1 MINLYIDN
9 HSYHYEMENLIRV
22 FFPNEKINKIYTDE
36 EDEDLIFEK
45 PYVFT
50 SVRDDICVR
59 LVMNDFEQEM
69 HDKKDSEDDEIVM
82 ACLLYDLLFRFT
94 DVIQPWGIL
103 TGVRPVKLYDNI
115 QKKTGPDMAR
125 DLFINRFRVSLEK
138 FYLMYD
144 VFRAER
150 EIKSLSKPDSFSL
163 YVSIPFCPSRCSYCS
178 FISSSIDKTRHL
190 VGDYMPLLYREIEE
204 SAKIAKDLGLKLLSV
219 YIGGGTPTTLEA
231 SQLEELIKV
240 IKNSFDMSTCREFT
254 VEAGRPDTI
263 DREKLEVLKN
273 SGVIRISINPQ
284 TLSDDVLEQI
294 GRKHTVQETLDAF
307 ALAREAGL
315 DNINMDI
322 IAGLKGDDLDN
333 FMNTVDR
340 IIELDPESVTVHT
353 LALKS
358 GSSTFMRGGKVA
370 QEHSRLTKL
379 MLDYAQRRL
388 THSRY
393 VPYYLYRQSK
403 MLGNLEN
410 VGYAKRGYESLYNV
424 YVMEEIHT
432 ILACGAGAVTKLK
445 QPGTNNLERIF
456 NFKYPFEYID
466 RFDEMLER
474 KKKIYEFYST
484 FEYKTS
490 DRGGI

>member
-22 FFPNEKINKIYTDE
+22 FFPNEKVNKIYTDE
-36 EDEDLIFEK
+36 EEDDLVFEE
-45 PYVFT
+45 PYVYT
-50 SVRDDICVR
+50 SVKDDICVR
-59 LVMNDFEQEM
+59 LAVGDFLQEM
-69 HDKKDSEDDEIVM
+69 HDRKDSDDDEIQM
-82 ACLLYDLLFRFT
+82 ACLLYDLLFRYT
-94 DVIQPWGIL
+94 DMIQPWGIL

-115 QKKTGPDMAR
+115 QREIGSDMAR
-125 DLFINRFRVSLEK
+125 NLFINRYRVSLEK

-144 VFRAER
+144 VFKAER
-150 EIKSLSKPDSFSL
+150 KIKALSKPDSFSL
-163 YVSIPFCPSRCSYCS
+163 YISIPFCPSRCSYCS
-178 FISSSIDKTRHL
+178 FISSSIDKTKHL
-190 VGDYMPLLYREIEE
+190 VGDYLPLLHREIEE
-204 SAKIAKDLGLKLLSV
+204 TAKIAKELKLKLLSV

-231 SQLEELIKV
+231 DELEKLIKE

-263 DREKLEVLKN
+263 TREKLAVLKKT
-273 SGVIRISINPQ
+273 GVTRISINPQ
-284 TLSDDVLEQI
+284 TLSDSVLEEI
-294 GRKHTVQETLDAF
+294 GRKHTVKQTLDAYK
-307 ALAREAGL
+307 LAKDMSF

-322 IAGLKGDDLDN
+322 IAGLKSDTFDN
-333 FMNTVDR
+333 FMSTVDK
-340 IIELDPESVTVHT
+340 IIDLDPESVTVHT

-358 GSSTFMRGGKVA
+358 GSSAFMQGGKVA
-370 QEHSRLTKL
+370 VEHARLTKL

-388 THSRY
+388 THSGY
-393 VPYYLYRQSK
+393 NPYYLYRQSK

-410 VGYAKRGYESLYNV
+410 VGYAKKGYESLYNV

-466 RFDEMLER
+466 RFDEMLDR
-474 KKKIYEFYST
+474 KKKIYDFYST
-484 FEYKTS
+484 FNYKTA
-490 DRGGI
+490 DMGGV